1 MGIILIVALIVA
13 GISLYD
19 YFSSRRW
26 LQVTS
31 SDRNEIVFA
40 QRNKEYGAYVL
51 RRDYDKRMVII
62 LISVFASMGLAF
74 GIFKFIKNLPEE
86 KDNKPKVDLK
96 QLTLTP
102 AKPENEKLPPPPPE
116 PPTPPQQRVVAN
128 PPPVVVDIDVD
139 TEVPT
144 QNSMDN
150 VKTGAKDQEGKD
162 DGFDFVSGPTGP
174 VNVEVKKVEKIEDF
188 VEEDPEFPGGMD
200 AFYQWVV
207 KKMVFPEDSE
217 GGDLF
222 VKIVISKDGHL
233 SNVMFLKRSSP
244 ELEREVQRVLLQ
256 SPKWKAGK
264 IDGKSVTCYYEFPI
278 SFQR

>member
-1 MGIILIVALIVA
+1 MSIILIVALIVA

-40 QRNKEYGAYVL
+40 QRNKEYGAYTL
-51 RRDYDKRMVII
+51 RRDYDRRMVII
-62 LISVFASMGLAF
+62 LLSVFSSMALAF

-86 KDNKPKVDLK
+86 KEKVVKVDLK

-102 AKPENEKLPPPPPE
+102 AKTPEKTLPPPPE

-128 PPPVVVDIDVD
+128 PPPVIVDIEVD
-139 TEVPT
+139 EDIKT
-144 QNSMDN
+144 QSEMEN
-150 VKTGAKDQEGKD
+150 VKTGAKGQEGKE
-162 DGFDFVSGPTGP
+162 DGFDFVSGPTGA

-222 VKIVISKDGHL
+222 VKIVISKEGQL

-244 ELEREVQRVLLQ
+244 ELEREVQRALLQ
-256 SPKWKAGK
+256 SPKWKPGK